1 MMNEKMAKAINK
13 QINAE
18 LYSSYLYLAMAA
30 YFQSINL
37 KGSSNWMKVQ
47 ALEEEYHAMKLYGF
61 LEDRG
66 ARPVLDAVAKPPAA
80 YQSPLDAFESVLKHE
95 QKVTGLINDLVDLAL
110 KEKDHA
116 SNAYLQWFVNE
127 QVEEEANATEIVEKL
142 KLTGG
147 EGAGL
152 FMIDQELAARVFL
165 LQPDIKVVITPA
177 AGGAAA

>member
-1 MMNEKMAKAINK
+1 MMKDKMVKAINQ

-18 LYSSYLYLAMAA
+18 FYSSYLYLAMAA
-30 YFQSINL
+30 YFQSLNL
-37 KGSSNWMKVQ
+37 KGFVNWLKVQ
-47 ALEEEYHAMKLYGF
+47 ALEEQYHAMKLYSF

-66 ARPVLDAVAKPPAA
+66 AGPMMEAIAKPPAA
-80 YQSPLDAFESVLKHE
+80 YQSPLDAFQDVLAHE
-95 QKVTGLINDLVDLAL
+95 QKVTGLINDLVDLAI

-116 SNAYLQWFVNE
+116 ANAYLQWFVNE

-152 FMIDQELAARVFL
+152 LMIDQELAARVFL
-165 LQPDIKVVITPA
+165 LQPDIKVVINPA
-177 AGGAAA
+177 PGGAAA